1 MGTAPTTTPPHQ
13 GAQSHSI
20 TRESLIA
27 LAREPKPWKALALF
41 ATIHAQIASD
51 IELRFHGIACLAKLG
66 LRELAEA
73 ESATLPPA
81 LHTVPQFQSLN
92 QALKQLPHCE
102 IGHRPGQSE
111 SSGLHALARHVA
123 LLVQRSAITP
133 DFAGSLRAI
142 AEAHGLRWFAA
153 LDGNVVCW
161 QSASGQSATGAGWP
175 ESILPRL
182 GPLLDEIGRAPQ
194 TIRGMNESPETCPA
208 PLLIDGLGSPWLLM
222 QAHHDFPKTS
232 LGYRRPLLVIQ
243 DDALTLAAG
252 LGMTDLAP
260 VLSDDRVHCFLGPD
274 AAARLTTFL
283 AQRHDR
289 QLPMRAIGKFLPGS
303 FVRTV
308 VEQAAAE
315 QSAACV
321 QLRAKVEA
329 NYAARDR
336 AFWNARFA
344 EAVAG
349 QRRLKVLI
357 PTCRYSTF
365 IQHSS
370 ADIADGLREIG
381 HEARVLIEPDDQS
394 ILSANAYWQAFAEF
408 EPDLVILIN
417 YPRCERRNIAPKNVP
432 WVTWL
437 QDAMPHLFTQES
449 AAGQTDLD
457 FAVGYLFGEMFDHA
471 QGWPRQRAM
480 HAPVLANPKKFF
492 VEGARPDP
500 RLVCDVAFVS
510 HHHETPQQMHA
521 RLVRSMGGAGFAPL
535 AEALRVGV
543 EQIVAQA
550 NTLEVRAALRAM
562 IGEVAP
568 AHLRKISAQQ
578 QDELL
583 HAYCSPMAGQ
593 IFRHQ
598 ALEWAAEI
606 CNRRGWTLHL
616 YGKGWEQHPTLGRW
630 ARGVLAHGAELR
642 QAYAAARLH
651 LHLDVN
657 TLTHQRIVE
666 GALSG
671 GLLAARFVADALKP
685 LHNLAEI
692 ATALEPVDVP
702 PSHALPH
709 GAWKIAQYAALREHE
724 ELRKSLGLH
733 PMYPSGVWP
742 RTLMRVTRREQ
753 EDLATW
759 PGMNPAWLW
768 GGLQEQFFTSPAG
781 LEALIERAITDE
793 AWRGARAQAMRER
806 CLAQM
811 TYGTTCGRM
820 LRMLALD
827 PDA

>member
-1 MGTAPTTTPPHQ
+1 MPPN
-13 GAQSHSI
+13 QSSGSNTI
-20 TRESLIA
+20 TRESLLA

-41 ATIHAQIASD
+41 ATIHTQIASD
-51 IELRFHGIACLAKLG
+51 IELRFHGIASLAKLG
-66 LRELAEA
+66 LRELAQA
-73 ESATLPPA
+73 EWETLPPA
-81 LHTVPQFQSLN
+81 LHAVPQFQSLS
-92 QALKQLPHCE
+92 QALKQLPHSE
-102 IGHRPGQSE
+102 LGQRPGQSE
-111 SSGLHALARHVA
+111 SPGLDALARHAA

-133 DFAGSLRAI
+133 DFAGSLRAM

-161 QSASGQSATGAGWP
+161 QSLGTQSTKQVGAWT

-182 GPLLDEIGRAPQ
+182 GPLLDEVGQAPQ
-194 TIRGMNESPETCPA
+194 TIRGMNESPEACPA

-222 QAHHDFPKTS
+222 QAHQDFPKTS
-232 LGYRRPLLVIQ
+232 LGYRRPLLVMQ

-252 LGMTDLAP
+252 LGMTDLTQ

-274 AAARLTTFL
+274 AATRLTTFL

-289 QLPMRAIGKFLPGS
+289 QMPMRAIGKFLPGS
-303 FVRTV
+303 FVRAV
-308 VEQAAAE
+308 VEQAAAQ

-321 QLRAKVEA
+321 QLRAKVES

-336 AFWNARFA
+336 AFWNTRFA
-344 EAVAG
+344 EAAAG

-370 ADIADGLREIG
+370 ADIADGLRAIG
-381 HEARVLIEPDDQS
+381 HDARVLIEPDDQS
-394 ILSANAYWQAFAEF
+394 ILSANAYWNQFDEF

-417 YPRCERRNIAPKNVP
+417 YPRCERPNIAPKNVP

-437 QDAMPHLFTQES
+437 QDAMPHLFTPQT

-480 HAPVLANPKKFF
+480 HAPVLASERKFF
-492 VEGARPDP
+492 VEQVPADSSLR
-500 RLVCDVAFVS
+500 CDVAFVS
-510 HHHETPQQMHA
+510 HHHETPQQMYT
-521 RLVRSMGGAGFAPL
+521 RLVNSLGGVGFAPL
-535 AEALRVGV
+535 ADALRVHT

-562 IGEVAP
+562 IAQVAP
-568 AHLRKISAQQ
+568 AYLGSITAQQ

-598 ALEWAAEI
+598 ALEWAAQI
-606 CNRRGWTLHL
+606 CARRGWTMHL
-616 YGKGWEQHPTLGRW
+616 YGKGWDQHPTLGRW
-630 ARGVLAHGAELR
+630 AKGPLAHGAELR

-671 GLLAARFVADALKP
+671 GFLTARFVADALKP

-692 ATALEPVDVP
+692 ATVHEAIDVP
-702 PSHALPH
+702 ASAGMPH
-709 GAWKIAQYAALREHE
+709 GGWKIERHVALKAHE
-724 ELRKSLGLH
+724 ELRKSVGLAAI
-733 PMYPSGVWP
+733 YPSGVWP
-742 RTLMRVTRREQ
+742 RTLLQVTRREQ
-753 EDLATW
+753 QDLAQW
-759 PGMNPAWLW
+759 PGMDPAWLW
-768 GGLQEQFFTSPAG
+768 GGLQEQFFASPAA
-781 LEALIERAITDE
+781 LEALIERAISDE
-793 AWRGARAQAMRER
+793 QWRTARAGAMRER

-811 TYGTTCGRM
+811 TYATTCGRM
-820 LRMLALD
+820 LKMLALD
-827 PDA
+827 QRR